1 MKKYK
6 KVLCGIGVAL
16 LVAGAFLTGHTAG
29 AASKAP
35 GSSGDPL
42 VTLSYLEERL
52 GTAAGGA
59 RTVQLKK
66 GQTLQGAPGTGIVVL
81 GGSVTA
87 SGDGLVDLTAGKLTE
102 SDTSMF
108 LYHNYIVAEENSG
121 CDALSACTLLVSGE
135 YAVKQ
140 GND

>member
-1 MKKYK
+1 MKGYK
-6 KVLCGIGVAL
+6 KVLCGIGVAV

-29 AASKAP
+29 AASKTP
-35 GSSGDPL
+35 GSTGDPL

-52 GTAAGGA
+52 GPASGGA
-59 RTVQLKK
+59 QTVQLKK
-66 GQTLQGAPGTGIVVL
+66 GQTLQGATGTGIVVL

-87 SGDGLVDLTAGKLTE
+87 AGDGLVDLTAGELTE
-102 SDTSMF
+102 RDTSMF

-135 YAVKQ
+135 YTVK
-140 GND
+140 